1 MKNHLVKATAN
12 GIRIFAAVTTQL
24 VDEASKRHS
33 CYPLATAALGRA
45 MTGAL
50 LLAANLK
57 TKECITLKIQGDG
70 PLGKIVADANAD
82 GIVRGYVDYPQVDL
96 PLKDG
101 KLDVGAGVGNGTIAV
116 TRFTGLKQ
124 PFTGSAELV
133 SGEIAEDITQYL
145 MVSEQTPSSVGLGVL
160 VSPDLNVLAS
170 GGFFIQALPNIEP
183 EVIDQL
189 ENNLSQIEPVSKMIR
204 DGMNAKEI
212 INAIFKEM
220 KVEFH
225 TETELQFGCQ
235 CSRDKIEDVLISLGR
250 QERESLIADGKAEVS
265 CHFCGEKYQFSKADL
280 EVVLNKLA

>member
-133 SGEIAEDITQYL
+133 SGAIAEDITQYL

-250 QERESLIADGKAEVS
+250 QEIESLIADGKAEVS

>member
-45 MTGAL
+45 MTGAV

-250 QERESLIADGKAEVS
+250 QEIESLIADGKAEVS

>member
-170 GGFFIQALPNIEP
+170 GGFFIQAVPNIEP

-250 QERESLIADGKAEVS
+250 QEIESLIADGKAEVS

>member
-220 KVEFH
+220 KAEFH

-235 CSRDKIEDVLISLGR
+235 CSRDKIEDVLISLGQ
-250 QERESLIADGKAEVS
+250 QEIESLIADGKAEVS

>member
-250 QERESLIADGKAEVS
+250 QEIESLIADGKAEVS